1 MTTLTNYKRILVAE
15 YFVDFRKSYDGLLA
29 EARKNNSDPF
39 LGDVLVF
46 LSRCRRKIKVLY
58 ADKTGLWLSGKRF
71 TADRV
76 KTKLK
81 FLLDPSVKEIT
92 IAELSMLLE
101 GNEHSLTK
109 RAKEWEMSS
118 E

>member
-15 YFVDFRKSYDGLLA
+15 YFVNFRKSHDGLLA
-29 EARKNNSDPF
+29 EARKNGLDPF

-58 ADKTGLWLSGKRF
+58 SDKTGLWLSYKRF
-71 TADRV
+71 SAGTI

-81 FLLDPSVKEIT
+81 FLVEYSVKEIT
-92 IAELSMLLE
+92 TAELSMLLE
-101 GNEHSLTK
+101 GNEYSLTK
-109 RAKEWEMSS
+109 KAKEWEVS
-118 E
+118 